1 MGATFGRALA
11 AVVYALATLL
21 WAGAMLLD
29 WGFRCIDG
37 DCADTTLHRLD
48 LSLLLSVIGL
58 AVAVAVLLAAV
69 RRHWLGVWFLLAHV
83 VIYAINLGVFWDLAK
98 SPLLIIP
105 PAVLVAAVGYFA
117 VGGAVLRSSRTA

>member
-1 MGATFGRALA
+1 MNVRLGRTVA
-11 AVVYALATLL
+11 AIVYVLATLL
-21 WAGAMLLD
+21 WALAMLLD

-58 AVAVAVLLAAV
+58 AVAAAVLLAAV
-69 RRHWLGVWFLLAHV
+69 RRHWLGVWLLLTHV
-83 VIYAINLGVFWDLAK
+83 VVYAINLGVFWNLAK
-98 SPLLIIP
+98 SPVLIIP

-117 VGGAVLRSSRTA
+117 GRGSAPRSQP